1 MWGIVNYHVLKTKI
15 LNIELLSNNH
25 SGQLLTY
32 YKSNKKHLEKWE
44 PKRESNY
51 YTNPF
56 FRNLII
62 KRLEE
67 IENGQSIRF
76 VIMPKDNSTIIGVCN
91 YTEITNRKCH
101 LGYSISKEYEGQ
113 GLMYEALLRT
123 NQYIF
128 YKTDINIIQASII
141 INNHRS
147 KNLLHKLLF
156 KYQGIINNYLEING
170 KLEDHSI
177 HYLKI

>member
-1 MWGIVNYHVLKTKI
+1 MWGFVNYYVLKTKI
-15 LNIELLSNNH
+15 LNIELLSINH
-25 SGQLLTY
+25 SGQLLSY
-32 YKSNKKHLEKWE
+32 YKSNKEHLEKWE
-44 PKRESNY
+44 PKRKSNY
-51 YTNPF
+51 YTDLF

-76 VIMPKDNSTIIGVCN
+76 VIMPNDNSTIIGVCN
-91 YTEITNRKCH
+91 YTKITNINCH

-128 YKTDINIIQASII
+128 DKTNINIIQASII
-141 INNHRS
+141 INNQKS

-156 KYQGIINNYLEING
+156 KYQGKINIYLEING

-177 HYLKI
+177 YYLNK